1 MIDKELSGLKKDL
14 PEYNIDN
21 YKSGIYTKYNNKK
34 NIRKIY
40 FPKIAFV
47 SIVLIMFISIIGLS
61 TYAIKVEAQEYQ
73 NAVDFFEAN
82 ELSLAGLTRYEIK
95 EIYKDITTNKFEYK
109 KTGEVIVE
117 SIKSKVPGYSIE
129 IDNASSNE
137 LITVWELWDKLRKQE
152 ENPITGVY
160 YEYDSY
166 IVENDNHTLDC
177 TKYIFT
183 KYEDGKE
190 CWNLDIYYRI
200 DGYIEKD
207 NYLLVYGNQLF
218 DYSTEYGE
226 KTFITKVSADGKI
239 IWQQEFDDSI
249 RIYDISLNS
258 NDSIT
263 AFINKSRQF
272 TYLKIYNLNP
282 DGVIIDSFEN
292 YFQDYQVENVVKLE
306 DYYLVY
312 LKDRNLNTKF
322 VKINFDGSLEY
333 EITYHDEKYRYFFT
347 DMIEL
352 NGEVYLSAYALPYF
366 DDTIYGWGEIKGILD
381 TIRKLEKKHETVTD
395 EYVLDLFKNHYK
407 AVLLICDKNS
417 GNLKTFYSVDSAIGS
432 NFILENNNLIWN
444 VEYFESMMYSPATS
458 SFTFGGVT
466 QVYNYMYDEKGHF
479 VGINKTD
486 ELRVFRR

>member
-1 MIDKELSGLKKDL
+1 MIDKELSELKKDL

-21 YKSGIYTKYNNKK
+21 YKSGIYTKYSNKK
-34 NIRKIY
+34 NTRKIY
-40 FPKIAFV
+40 FPKLAFI
-47 SIVLIMFISIIGLS
+47 SIILIMFISIIGLS

-82 ELSLAGLTRYEIK
+82 ELSLDGLTRYEIK

-117 SIKSKVPGYSIE
+117 SIKNKIPGYSIE
-129 IDNASSNE
+129 IDNASSSN
-137 LITVWELWDKLRKQE
+137 LISVWELWDSLRKQD

-160 YEYDSY
+160 YDYDSY

-190 CWNLDIYYRI
+190 CWSLDIFYSI

-218 DYSTEYGE
+218 YYSTEYGE
-226 KTFITKVSADGKI
+226 KTFITKVSTDGKI

-263 AFINKSRQF
+263 AFINKSRQR

-347 DMIEL
+347 DMIEF

-381 TIRKLEKKHETVTD
+381 IIRKLEKKHETVTD

-407 AVLLICDKNS
+407 AVLFICDSNTS
-417 GNLKTFYSVDSAIGS
+417 DLKTFYSVDSAIGS

-466 QVYNYMYDEKGHF
+466 QVYNYMYDEKGQF
-479 VGINKTD
+479 VGVNKTD

>member
-1 MIDKELSGLKKDL
+1 MIDKELSELKNDL
-14 PEYNIDN
+14 PDYNIDE
-21 YKSGIYTKYNNKK
+21 YKNEIYQKFNNKK
-34 NIRKIY
+34 NTRKIY

-61 TYAIKVEAQEYQ
+61 TYAIKVEVKEYQ

-82 ELSLAGLTRYEIK
+82 ELSLDGLTRYEIK

-129 IDNASSNE
+129 IDNVSSSE
-137 LITVWELWDKLRKQE
+137 LTSVWELWDKLRKQE
-152 ENPITGVY
+152 ANPITGVY
-160 YEYDSY
+160 YDYDSY

-190 CWNLDIYYRI
+190 CWNLDIYYTI

-207 NYLLVYGNQLF
+207 NYLLVYGDQLHY
-218 DYSTEYGE
+218 YSTEYAK
-226 KTFITKVSADGKI
+226 KTYITKVSTEGEI
-239 IWQQEFDDSI
+239 IWEKEFDDSNRFYKI
-249 RIYDISLNS
+249 FVNND
-258 NDSIT
+258 DSIT
-263 AFINKSRQF
+263 AFTNKTYQT
-272 TYLKIYNLNP
+272 TYLKIYNLNSN
-282 DGVIIDSFEN
+282 GVIIDSPEN
-292 YFQDYQVENVVKLE
+292 YFEDCRLENIVKLK

-312 LKDRNLNTKF
+312 LEDRDLNAKF
-322 VKINFDGSLEY
+322 AKINFDGKLES
-333 EITYHDEKYRYFFT
+333 EISYHDEKYRYFFN
-347 DMIEL
+347 DMIEYE
-352 NGEVYLSAYALPYF
+352 GQVYLSAYAFPYF
-366 DDTIYGWGEIKGILD
+366 EDTYYGWGEIRDILD
-381 TIRKLEKKHETVTD
+381 TIYKLEEKHEIVTD

-407 AVLLICDKNS
+407 AVLFICDNNTS
-417 GNLKTFYSVDSAIGS
+417 DLKTFYSVDSAIGS
-432 NFILENNNLIWN
+432 NFILGNNNLIWN

-466 QVYNYMYDEKGHF
+466 RVYNYIYNDKGQF
-479 VGINKTD
+479 IGINKSD